1 MDLAILERA
10 AVFAAARR
18 VLGGASRGCGGSL
31 FVVGEP
37 GIGKTT
43 VLDHVVTAAGEDFRV
58 GIGRGDIAEALLPF
72 GLIGQALD
80 QLLGTAGV
88 LSPQA
93 DASPGASAGSVLYT
107 ALDHLRRAATQPLL
121 LAFDD
126 ASWSDPDSLVLLRL
140 LCRRIRSLPVAIIAT
155 VRPWPADALRV
166 ADELAA
172 MELCEVER
180 LAPLSADAALMLAL
194 SCTGCSA
201 LSEGERQMVGLC
213 DGNPLLIEAVAAIL
227 KSGGPVPAP
236 AGSAASPAWVRRLL
250 LSELA
255 GLDEPAQRFL
265 RAAGVLGRR
274 FRVAVAVEVA
284 GLDLRGAAEQLRV
297 LSACG
302 LIRDGGDGWA
312 EFTHDLVRQAIYE
325 TTAAARTSLHE
336 AAFRALLTRQLHPSE
351 AAEHVRA
358 AGLGGERDAIAV
370 LAAAGRDALAAGAV
384 ETARRYLEDAME
396 LAGQAAEPELLF
408 DFGQALLAGGDNST
422 AIAVYEGLLGRD
434 ALPAPVRLAAV
445 RQLSRATFHAGHVD
459 QAVAWLDQAASDSAA
474 VQDRDMTAALMVE
487 HGAQVFLERGPAAA
501 LPILNRARELAVAG
515 TPAAIAAGHVWGF
528 TAHVTG
534 DPCGLAA
541 AWAAAKATAAG
552 ASPGKIQWWDARLA
566 YAYMLKG
573 SSRFAGA
580 AHVFESVLGD
590 GAVKGEPMMI
600 FQALFEWVEGLCDLG
615 RLTEA
620 LTWSCPMIEAAELI
634 PFARRW
640 AAADKALVLLELGR
654 LDEAAT
660 WCQGL
665 TEPGND
671 GRYLLY
677 VGHLPCGRLALRRG
691 DPGQAC
697 RIFARMRELAG
708 TLGVRDPC
716 IVPWAADA
724 ITAYQAC
731 GQDASTLATIAWL
744 EDWASS
750 NAGEWAKITAA
761 TGRAALAERHGDLQA
776 AEAFFRQALDLHACL
791 GMPIARASTLTS
803 YGAYLTR
810 HGQPGKARPLL
821 ADAVATAQSCGAA
834 WHAQQARIQ
843 WRRAG
848 GRSGTTPPGAL
859 TPQETAVARLARDGK
874 TNHESAEQLFLSVNT
889 VQTHL
894 RHAYR
899 KLGIERRGQLNN
911 AAHLG

>member
-1 MDLAILERA
+1 MDLAIVERA
-10 AVFAAARR
+10 AVFEAARR
-18 VLGGASRGCGGSL
+18 LLSGVIRGCGGSL

-37 GIGKTT
+37 GLGKTT

-58 GIGRGDIAEALLPF
+58 GTGRGDVAEALLPF

-80 QLLGTAGV
+80 QLLGTTSV
-88 LSPQA
+88 LNPKA
-93 DASPGASAGSVLYT
+93 DAPPGASAGSVLYT
-107 ALDHLRRAATQPLL
+107 VLDHLRRAATQPLL
-121 LAFDD
+121 LTLDD

-155 VRPWPADALRV
+155 LRPWPADALRV

-180 LAPLSADAALMLAL
+180 LAPLSPEAAVTLAL
-194 SCTGCSA
+194 SRTGGSA
-201 LSEGERQMVGLC
+201 LSEDQRQMVDLC
-213 DGNPLLIEAVAAIL
+213 DGNPLLIEAAAAIL
-227 KSGGPVPAP
+227 RSGGHVPAP

-255 GLDEPAQRFL
+255 GLDEAAQRFL
-265 RAAGVLGRR
+265 RAAAVLGRR

-284 GLDLRGAAEQLRV
+284 GLDLRTAAEQLRV

-302 LIRDGGDGWA
+302 LIRDAGDGWA
-312 EFTHDLVRQAIYE
+312 EFTHDLVRQAVYE

-336 AAFRALLTRQLHPSE
+336 AAFRALVTRQVPPSE
-351 AAEHVRA
+351 AAAHARA
-358 AGLGGERDAIAV
+358 AGLGGERDAIDV
-370 LAAAGRDALAAGAV
+370 LAAAGRAALAAGAV
-384 ETARRYLEDAME
+384 ETAHRYLEDAVE
-396 LAGQAAEPELLF
+396 LAGQTPEPELLF
-408 DFGQALLAGGDNST
+408 DFGRTLLARGDNST
-422 AIAVYEGLLGRD
+422 AIAVYEGLLGRG

-445 RQLSRATFHAGHVD
+445 RQLSRAAFHAGHVG
-459 QAVAWLDQAASDSAA
+459 QAITWLDQAVSDSVA
-474 VQDRDMTAALMVE
+474 VQDRDMTVALMVE
-487 HGAQVFLERGPAAA
+487 HGAQVFLDRGPAAA
-501 LPILNRARELAVAG
+501 LPILNRARGLALAG
-515 TPAAIAAGHVWGF
+515 TPAAIAAGHVWGH

-534 DPCGLAA
+534 DPRGLAA
-541 AWAAAKATAAG
+541 AGAAARATAAG
-552 ASPGKIQWWDARLA
+552 ASPGRIQWWDARLA

-573 SSRFAGA
+573 SSRFAEA

-600 FQALFEWVEGLCDLG
+600 FQGLFEWVEGLCDLG

-620 LTWSCPMIEAAELI
+620 LAWSGPMIEAAELV

-654 LDEAAT
+654 LDEAVT
-660 WCQGL
+660 WCHGL

-671 GRYLLY
+671 GRYVLY
-677 VGHLPCGRLALRRG
+677 VGHFPCGRLALRRG

-697 RIFARMRELAG
+697 RIFTRMRELAD

-731 GQDASTLATIAWL
+731 GQEADTLATITWL
-744 EDWASS
+744 EDWAST
-750 NAGEWAKITAA
+750 NASEWAKIIAA
-761 TGRAALAERHGDLQA
+761 TGRAALAERRGDFQA
-776 AEAFFRQALDLHACL
+776 AAACFRQALELHASL
-791 GMPIARASTLTS
+791 GMPIARVSTLTR

-810 HGQPGKARPLL
+810 HGQSGEARPLL
-821 ADAVATAQSCGAA
+821 ADALATAQSCGAA
-834 WHAQQARIQ
+834 WHAQQARIE

-859 TPQETAVARLARDGK
+859 TPQEAAIARLARDGK
-874 TNHESAEQLFLSVNT
+874 TNRDIAEQLFLSVNT

-899 KLGIERRGQLNN
+899 KLGIERRGQLIN
-911 AAHLG
+911 APHLR